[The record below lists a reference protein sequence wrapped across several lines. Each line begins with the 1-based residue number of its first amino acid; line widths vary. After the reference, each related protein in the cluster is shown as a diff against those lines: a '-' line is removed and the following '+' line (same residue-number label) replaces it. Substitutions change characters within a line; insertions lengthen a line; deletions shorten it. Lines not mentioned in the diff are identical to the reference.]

1 MNQKTG
7 KHIPNTV
14 RLLTP
19 SPSSSSFSPPP
30 PPPVML
36 PETEAE
42 EEGEEPSEQW
52 LHIKSKRAGVREN
65 RKHLRGHILLAGGGN
80 VWTRDRGGRFSAGGG
95 TDVAA
100 SLLEEGEVAASLP
113 EEGQR

>member
-7 KHIPNTV
+7 KHIY
-14 RLLTP
+14 LLTP

-30 PPPVML
+30 VTL

-42 EEGEEPSEQW
+42 EEGEEPSELW

-65 RKHLRGHILLAGGGN
+65 RRHLRG
-80 VWTRDRGGRFSAGGG
+80 TRSFGWGWEC
-95 TDVAA
+95 V
-100 SLLEEGEVAASLP
+100 